1 MNRFQKIVLFGAA
14 LNVLAVFLFPPYD
27 LIGLGRGAPMF
38 DAFYPVFSVPANRI
52 INGDVLYLL
61 VFGVLI
67 NAALAWLLLM
77 GSGSSAGE
85 PRIDPQSL
93 VVIFGILNLVVVL
106 LFPPMEAFPF
116 AQRITVG
123 TFDGFYFAFGDKARR
138 SIFVPLLYMEV
149 LFVLTNACA
158 FWLAMSI
165 AQRSN
170 RPEPGAHTML
180 AAADVLREMAA
191 RKSQQTPA
199 QGGSVATR
207 GADRR
212 RARDPAY
219 KGPERRGR
227 VERRGAGTRQVL

>member
-1 MNRFQKIVLFGAA
+1 VNRFQKIVLFGAA
-14 LNVLAVFLFPPYD
+14 LDILLVFLFPPYD

-38 DAFYPVFSVPANRI
+38 DAFYPVFSAPANRI

-67 NAALAWLLLM
+67 NAALGWLLLM
-77 GSGSSAGE
+77 GSRSSPGE
-85 PRIDPQSL
+85 PRFDAQTL
-93 VVIFGILNLVVVL
+93 VVIFGISNLVVVL
-106 LFPPMEAFPF
+106 LFPPMEAFAF

-165 AQRSN
+165 AQRTLGT
-170 RPEPGAHTML
+170 EPGVHTPL
-180 AAADVLREMAA
+180 VAAGALREQAA
-191 RKSQQTPA
+191 RNVHDSAPVISAAK
-199 QGGSVATR
+199 R
-207 GADRR
+207 GPDRR
-212 RARDPAY
+212 RGWDPAY
-219 KGPERRGR
+219 TGPERRKIR
-227 VERRGAGTRQVL
+227 DRRHAG